1 MWIILVLKGQNA
13 LYLKSLLRWIIA
25 TDDSADQISFLHP
38 CQNKTDERRILSIAQ
53 DIVHSTSHGRSKMP
67 KHIGL
72 ATTVPHLKGSQLLI
86 TLLNRMGHCSS
97 YDEVK
102 KLDTSIAGEVFEKS
116 KDSGTVI
123 PSNIHPGSFIQLAA
137 DNNDLNVETLQ
148 LWLFF
153 KENAISIN
161 YVTTYSR
168 CHTR

>member
-1 MWIILVLKGQNA
+1 MT
-13 LYLKSLLRWIIA
+13 LR
-25 TDDSADQISFLHP
+25 
-38 CQNKTDERRILSIAQ
+38 
-53 DIVHSTSHGRSKMP
+53 
-67 KHIGL
+67 
-72 ATTVPHLKGSQLLI
+72 HLKGSKLLI

-153 KENAISIN
+153 KENAMSIN
-161 YVTTYSR
+161 YVTT
-168 CHTR
+168 